1 MKKWVCT
8 GISGSGRIEFLE
20 ELAAYANANGRHVVV
35 HDVGALIKQECFRNR
50 MPFTDERI
58 LDLDQNLLRSLRSA
72 ALKEANILILKKPDA
87 DLHLIGVHGTF
98 RWKHRII
105 PGMSYSDLLEIQPDG
120 FLNIVDDV
128 KTIVSINGRN
138 PKWDAD
144 TLPSLEETQEW
155 MLEEEFVTEVLADVT
170 ERPVYI
176 VARRHTIANLA
187 DLFFSNKKRIYL
199 SYPIT
204 AVQKDEP
211 ALLKR
216 IQGPILHDLEQLFV
230 VFNPLA
236 IKDMSLANQE
246 TIEGLPTSVR
256 AITPKAKEIIKART
270 IERDFQFIDQADG
283 VVVFYLTDRL
293 SPGVLSEILYA
304 HRNQKPVFMAFPGAR
319 SPFLEDMATVIESD
333 VDRLMTVLKDWAGEA

>member
-8 GISGSGRIEFLE
+8 GISGSGRIELLE
-20 ELAAYANANGRHVVV
+20 ELAAYAKTHGRDVVV
-35 HDVGALIKQECFRNR
+35 HDVGALIKQECLRNR

-120 FLNIVDDV
+120 FLNVVDDV

-138 PKWDAD
+138 PKWDAE

-176 VARRHTIANLA
+176 VARRHTISNLA
-187 DLFFSNKKRIYL
+187 DLFFSDKKRIYL

-211 ALLKR
+211 ELLTR
-216 IQGPILHDLEQLFV
+216 IEGPILRDLEQLFV

-236 IKDMSLANQE
+236 IKDMSLANQQ
-246 TIEGLPTSVR
+246 TNGDLPTSVR
-256 AITPKAKEIIKART
+256 AITLKAKEIIKART

-283 VVVFYLTDRL
+283 VVVFYLTERL

-319 SPFLEDMATVIESD
+319 SPFLEDIATVIEPD
-333 VDRLMTVLKDWAGEA
+333 VDSLMSVLGDWADAS